1 MPGLV
6 RGYVSRHV
14 RREKTDELGGRSAGE
29 HRHACVVSER
39 DVTAGR
45 DRDPQRIDP
54 GRGQDERSSR
64 ALTHLTAANDRI
76 RRARAQADDRNEDR
90 GREKHREKAHPHM
103 EST

>member
-14 RREKTDELGGRSAGE
+14 RREKTDELGGRSAGK
-29 HRHACVVSER
+29 HGYTQVVRRR
-39 DVTAGR
+39 DVATGR
-45 DRDPQRIDP
+45 DRDPERVDA

-64 ALTHLTAANDRI
+64 ALTHLTAANDRV
-76 RRARAQADDRNEDR
+76 RRAGAQADDRNEER

-103 EST
+103 KST